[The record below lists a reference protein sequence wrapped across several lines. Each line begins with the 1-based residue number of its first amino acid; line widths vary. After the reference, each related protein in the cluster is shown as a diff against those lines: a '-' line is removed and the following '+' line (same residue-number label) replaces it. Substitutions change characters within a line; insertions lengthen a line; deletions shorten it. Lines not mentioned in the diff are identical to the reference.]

1 MSEDKGYYSED
12 RGQFVTDN
20 EMYLDILAKANIN
33 KYKIDVTK
41 KLSPPQGLLQIKGFD
56 GELIQTMRRGTL
68 GQLKGKK
75 KVGKTS
81 TILNMLMTLL
91 SSKGNL
97 SQISSN
103 NTLDVLIIDTEQDE
117 YDIMP
122 MAKYI
127 NEKNTNIKLNVHIY
141 FLAEFSRTERKN
153 ITKSLIYTTKNIG
166 VVIIDGI
173 VDLCV
178 DFMNNVESSQLVDD
192 LSKWA
197 KQTNTHILSVLH
209 ENKSK
214 NDENSRGPLGTELD
228 NKAHYTWRITNDET
242 TKIRSIISA
251 PSRTKD
257 FPTIFFKLDD
267 DKIPYEVDAPEKIV
281 NSKPR
286 TPRPDELTEIEQQSI
301 VKEVFTTPLNATNSV
316 NSLILHI
323 RTQKIN
329 ALDGKDGIKI
339 YLQYLVKENYLT
351 KRESYDKGNRGT
363 FYSLHSRLK

>member
-1 MSEDKGYYSED
+1 MSENKEK
-12 RGQFVTDN
+12 
-20 EMYLDILAKANIN
+20 YLDILAKANIN

-41 KLSPPQGLLQIKGFD
+41 KLSPPKGFLQIKGFD
-56 GELIQTMRRGTL
+56 GVLIETMRRGTL

-91 SSKGNL
+91 GGKGSL

-127 NEKNTNIKLNVHIY
+127 NEKNIKLNVHIY
-141 FLAEFSRTERKN
+141 FLAEFSRIERKN
-153 ITKSLIYTTKNIG
+153 ITKSLIYTTENIG

-228 NKAHYTWRITNDET
+228 NKAHYTWRVTNDET
-242 TKIRSIISA
+242 TNVRSIISS

-267 DKIPYEVDAPEKIV
+267 NKIPYEVDAPQKTTKPKI
-281 NSKPR
+281 
-286 TPRPDELTEIEQQSI
+286 PRPDELNEIEQQRI
-301 VKEVFTTPLNATNSV
+301 VKEVFTIPLNATNSV
-316 NSLILHI
+316 DSLILHY
-323 RTQKIN
+323 RAQNTNVLK
-329 ALDGKDGIKI
+329 GKDGIKL
-339 YLQYLVKENYLT
+339 YLQYLVKNNYLT